1 MSNNNKSKILA
12 LDIGKSKS
20 GVAISDIDEKMAFL
34 RPEIFHKSTEEFF
47 MRLGE
52 IIEKE
57 NIKKIVIGYPLN
69 LAGKKTEQTNY
80 TDSVIQL
87 IKKSYDIELIEMDER
102 YSSKQAED
110 MHLTKISDSN
120 SALILLETYLRMR
133 ELIPGNSFPSKN
145 SSIAPPPVET

>member
-1 MSNNNKSKILA
+1 MA
-12 LDIGKSKS
+12 LDIGKSKT
-20 GVAISDIDEKMAFL
+20 GVAISDIDEQIAFL
-34 RPEIFHKSTEEFF
+34 RPEIFHKSSEEFIIQ
-47 MRLGE
+47 LGR

-57 NIKKIVIGYPLN
+57 NIKKIVVGYPLN
-69 LAGKKTEQTNY
+69 LSGKKTEQTNY
-80 TDSVIQL
+80 TDSMIQL
-87 IKKSYDIELIEMDER
+87 IKKTYDVELIEMDER

-145 SSIAPPPVET
+145 SNIAPPPVET